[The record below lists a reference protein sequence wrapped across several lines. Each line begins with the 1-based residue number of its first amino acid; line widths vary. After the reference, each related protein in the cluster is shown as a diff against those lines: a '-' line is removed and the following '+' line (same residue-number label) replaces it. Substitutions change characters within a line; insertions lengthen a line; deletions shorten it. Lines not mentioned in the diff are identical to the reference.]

1 MDKNELIDLVK
12 ERGPNHIAIILDGN
26 GRWAKKRG
34 LSRNKGH
41 KEGSERVIDI
51 TEYLDDLGVKYLS
64 LYAFSTENW
73 KRPEDEVTGIM
84 KLLNSFIN
92 NELDRLHRK
101 NVKLQIMGDISR
113 LPYMNRT
120 AVNHAVKK
128 TKDNTGLVLNIG
140 LNYGG
145 RAEMVMA
152 VKDIASQVE
161 KRDLDLSMID
171 ETTISQYLY
180 TNKLPDP
187 DLLIRTGGEYRI
199 SNFMI
204 YQLAYTE
211 FYFTDTLWPDF
222 DRAEMDKALLD
233 YYHRDRRF
241 GGINE

>member
-1 MDKNELIDLVK
+1 MDENKLINLVK
-12 ERGPNHIAIILDGN
+12 EKGPNHIAIILDGN

-73 KRPEDEVTGIM
+73 KRPEDEVNGIM
-84 KLLNSFIN
+84 KLLNSFIS
-92 NELDRLHRK
+92 NELDRLHKK
-101 NVKLQIMGDISR
+101 NVRLQIMGDISK
-113 LPYMNRT
+113 LPYINRT

-152 VKDIASQVE
+152 VKDIARMVSTG
-161 KRDLDLSMID
+161 DLDVEAID
-171 ETTISQYLY
+171 EASISSSLY
-180 TNKLPDP
+180 THNLPDP
-187 DLLIRTGGEYRI
+187 DLLIRTGGEFRV

-211 FYFTDTLWPDF
+211 FYFTDVLWPDF
-222 DRAEMDKALLD
+222 DREEMDRALAD
-233 YYHRDRRF
+233 YFDRDRRF
-241 GGINE
+241 GGVNE

>member
-101 NVKLQIMGDISR
+101 NVKLQIMGDISK

-161 KRDLDLSMID
+161 KGDLDLSMID

-211 FYFTDTLWPDF
+211 FYFTDILWPDF
-222 DRAEMDKALLD
+222 DRREMDKALLD